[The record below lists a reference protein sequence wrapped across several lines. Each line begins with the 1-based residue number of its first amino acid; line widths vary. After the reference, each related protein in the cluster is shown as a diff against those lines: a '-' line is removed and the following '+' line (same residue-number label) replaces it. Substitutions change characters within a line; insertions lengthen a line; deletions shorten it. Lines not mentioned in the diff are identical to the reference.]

1 MTESNI
7 VWLASFD
14 IGKRNFAFYIEE
26 FKKDEIMNLPNIPK
40 NNRYNLDGSPT
51 DTFGKILKKV
61 YVNGKNILFKN
72 TDLTI
77 NCNKKAYLDPE
88 YFHNM
93 TDLLDEYIEYWDKCD
108 AFVIEKQMS
117 FGKKH
122 NTMALK
128 LGQHCWSYFAFKYSR
143 FKVIV
148 EFPAYHKTQILGA
161 KKNEKRT
168 RNGKITYKSIDKPAR
183 KKWSIKKAT
192 SILEER
198 KDFDTMSSL
207 TTARKRDDLADVLC
221 QLQAFKVIVYIDKSI

>member
-26 FKKDEIMNLPNIPK
+26 FKKDEIMNIPNIPK

-51 DTFGKILKKV
+51 DIFGKILKKV
-61 YVNGKNILFKN
+61 YLNGKNILFKN

-77 NCNKKAYLDPE
+77 NCNKKSYIDPE

-128 LGQHCWSYFAFKYSR
+128 LGQHCWSYFALKYSR
-143 FKVIV
+143 FKEIV

-161 KKNEKRT
+161 EKIEKRT
-168 RNGKITYKSIDKPAR
+168 KNGKITYKAIDKPAR
-183 KKWSIKKAT
+183 KKWSVKKAT

-198 KDFDTMSSL
+198 KDFDTLSSL

-221 QLQAFKVIVYIDKSI
+221 QLQAFKVLVYIDKSI